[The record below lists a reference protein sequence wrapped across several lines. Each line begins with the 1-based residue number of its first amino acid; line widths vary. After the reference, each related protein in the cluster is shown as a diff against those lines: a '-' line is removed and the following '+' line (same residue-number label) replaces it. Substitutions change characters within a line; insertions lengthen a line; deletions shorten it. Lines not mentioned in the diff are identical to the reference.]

1 LGVEAAVSP
10 AALAERCRT
19 VVTSLPHIE
28 ALSDAVNGLEM
39 VSAGGLVIDTNT
51 FAATDKEAASRRL
64 ADAGWRMIDCT
75 ISGNHDMVV
84 TGDYAFFV
92 SGAPADLSDC
102 RPLLDLLSNRII
114 ELGAFGDAS
123 KIKLILNHLVMIH
136 TAAAAEAMALAAQ
149 AGLDLQTVYD
159 LVTSSSASSEIFALR
174 GKMMVDEDYRS
185 SRGNY
190 HVIMK
195 DADIISALAQT
206 VRFPIPLFSLATQLH
221 MLGVAG
227 GWAEQDTASL
237 ATVFRRNAAPL
248 AEETGG

>member
-1 LGVEAAVSP
+1 
-10 AALAERCRT
+10 
-19 VVTSLPHIE
+19 
-28 ALSDAVNGLEM
+28 
-39 VSAGGLVIDTNT
+39 
-51 FAATDKEAASRRL
+51 
-64 ADAGWRMIDCT
+64 
-75 ISGNHDMVV
+75 
-84 TGDYAFFV
+84 
-92 SGAPADLSDC
+92 
-102 RPLLDLLSNRII
+102 
-114 ELGAFGDAS
+114 
-123 KIKLILNHLVMIH
+123 MIH